1 MTRLQSEWHRLY
13 VPLGTPATAD
23 RADLIGPHG
32 EVRALVMEVSHPA
45 DWSVLS
51 KVWQGVQADW
61 AWPAPGIAVSGHDG
75 YQLWFSLAQAVPV
88 AQGRAWLS
96 ALQKHYLGDVPAAR
110 VHLWPLP
117 DALAPRGVRHALP
130 IPTEPTTPGQW
141 SAFVAPDLAPVFVDT
156 PWLDIP
162 PSPEGQADL
171 LSRLVSISGAE
182 WAAAQERLAAPAP
195 TTATTAT
202 PANVWTPTTGST
214 ATAAATASATAT
226 IGATR
231 DPYRFLLAVMN
242 NDEIDLHLRIE
253 ATKALLPFSATGTRP
268 PPDPTA

>member
-1 MTRLQSEWHRLY
+1 MTRLQSEWHRLF

-23 RADLIGPHG
+23 RADLIGPQG

-141 SAFVAPDLAPVFVDT
+141 SALWRPTWPPCLSTRPGWTFLPTRRGRRTCCRAWSASQGPNGRQRRTDWPRRHPPQRPQRTFGPQRPDQP
-156 PWLDIP
+156 
-162 PSPEGQADL
+162 Q
-171 LSRLVSISGAE
+171 RQRQRHRQRQRSG
-182 WAAAQERLAAPAP
+182 RPAIR
-195 TTATTAT
+195 
-202 PANVWTPTTGST
+202 
-214 ATAAATASATAT
+214 TASCW
-226 IGATR
+226 R
-231 DPYRFLLAVMN
+231 
-242 NDEIDLHLRIE
+242 
-253 ATKALLPFSATGTRP
+253 S
-268 PPDPTA
+268 